1 MTKLAR
7 ICRIL
12 FLCLALSPSILTAPL
27 SAQVKSYLLGTND
40 VLHIIVYAGGEVQ
53 YEGDLTVSDMGTIN
67 PPFIGSITAR
77 GLTTD
82 QLQVKIY
89 EPLAKDYFVD
99 PRVIVQV
106 KEYHAIQYYIS
117 GAVNKPGMYTST
129 SNISIM
135 ELIAKAEGAKSDHGR
150 WAYILRGED
159 GRNQNESIT
168 QKEPIKVDLQK
179 LLEKGDISANPS
191 LKPGD
196 VVYIPPKAS
205 YNLAE
210 SNVYVDG
217 EVMRPGVY
225 AYQSGMT
232 AINAVLMAGGF
243 SRYAAPNRAQII
255 RQEGE
260 KVGIIKIDLNDVK
273 TGKIA
278 DIKLQPGDR
287 INIPETWL

>member
-1 MTKLAR
+1 MKPNKDKICSKQIFNDTESRNFRMTKLAR

-191 LKPGD
+191 LKPSIRLNPTTSS
-196 VVYIPPKAS
+196 VIA
-205 YNLAE
+205 
-210 SNVYVDG
+210 
-217 EVMRPGVY
+217 PG
-225 AYQSGMT
+225 
-232 AINAVLMAGGF
+232 
-243 SRYAAPNRAQII
+243 
-255 RQEGE
+255 
-260 KVGIIKIDLNDVK
+260 
-273 TGKIA
+273 
-278 DIKLQPGDR
+278 
-287 INIPETWL
+287 